1 MNKKIKI
8 KQNKAN
14 IFFVIL
20 GRLVA
25 YSILY
30 FGNVAFMF
38 WAFQNI
44 TVYR

>member
-25 YSILY
+25 YLLLY
-30 FGNVAFMF
+30 FGSIAFMF
-38 WAFQNI
+38 WAFLQNTI
-44 TVYR
+44 Y

>member
-20 GRLVA
+20 GRLVTCLLL
-25 YSILY
+25 YTGSIA
-30 FGNVAFMF
+30 FGI
-38 WAFQNI
+38 WAFLQNTI
-44 TVYR
+44 Y